1 MTTSANDGR
10 GPRRRKK
17 TYWWILIVVA
27 IASGVGLVLFFSV
40 PVFFSPGGGI
50 GEPISIEEKREAAV
64 TGTTPEERQTEMFTN
79 DQDHGKK
86 FLGWRPV

>member
-27 IASGVGLVLFFSV
+27 IASGVGVVLFFSL

-50 GEPISIEEKREAAV
+50 GEPTSIKEAA
-64 TGTTPEERQTEMFTN
+64 GTETTSEDQQSEIFTN
-79 DQDHGKK
+79 DQDHAKK
-86 FLGWRPV
+86 SLVGDPFED